1 MHVINPKNINGA
13 PKVDANDP
21 SKLLAGAST
30 DNVTGKTIDPNS
42 YGANVGGVTPAPTVN
57 ASNYGTMGSA
67 PNKVSTYGE
76 FLTSKE
82 AMAKSTYDS
91 TVKRLDD
98 LNAETLAKIES
109 DRQKGVRNAG
119 NAYEQNKASYGSNA
133 EALRRMGLSG
143 SGYSDYLESSAYAA
157 SRSEIGAIN
166 AGATESARAANSETE
181 KNKFDALNTYN
192 ANISEIASERAKFEE
207 SERLRAEEEDAA
219 KKTAFQTLLTNIN
232 SGIYT
237 DYDQI
242 QKLAADAGLS
252 AEEAQQ
258 LVNSAAQF
266 DAKDKAATS
275 YELMSDDEKNSVA
288 GIQAA
293 IDAGAITHEAGV
305 AKLDKMQ
312 KDTYNTYLIDFTDSA
327 NISDVMAL
335 NIESDH
341 ENGLLSDTQYDALK
355 AKFIKSIDTD
365 DNFFARGDGSGYMSK
380 AEATAA
386 MKALVDTGWIKET
399 DQTYKDIKAAFN
411 KRYDGIKD
419 VASNSI
425 ITIDEKTKYH
435 AGVKQWVG
443 EFNTYDASYSGVPI
457 VTTGKNIQIL
467 QGEKGTIRKLEI
479 ANEVGSPKTLDRL
492 RKADLVDYKIYGDG
506 KNLFMKKGDRYYY
519 ISGRGGKKTTDYDIV
534 LGSLAN

>member
-1 MHVINPKNINGA
+1 MSANYVKNTTGPK
-13 PKVDANDP
+13 KNDP
-21 SKLLAGAST
+21 VNLLSGAST

-42 YGANVGGVTPAPTVN
+42 YGANVGGVTPAPTVD
-57 ASNYGTMGSA
+57 ASSYGAMGPA
-67 PNKVSTYGE
+67 PKKVSTYGE

-119 NAYEQNKASYGSNA
+119 NAYEQSKASYGSNA

-258 LVNSAAQF
+258 LVNAAADYSTKSQETKAKDGYRSILAEINNGLSDYDQIIKFAAEEGLSLDEAQQLVNYAAQL
-266 DAKDKAATS
+266 DAKDKAISAGEDAELEGDVVGGIRADIGAGNISFDEGVRQLTKIQTDWFAEH
-275 YELMSDDEKNSVA
+275 YENQIKDPQNINDTLMAQAKKDYNSGRLSEDAYNEIKGAYDEKYSVHF
-288 GIQAA
+288 
-293 IDAGAITHEAGV
+293 DHYTKDGAITSNYYVDASQNLNKPGNNFTTYV
-305 AKLDKMQ
+305 NGTTYKLESGGRVEHSTTLSALQ
-312 KDTYNTYLIDFTDSA
+312 K
-327 NISDVMAL
+327 
-335 NIESDH
+335 
-341 ENGLLSDTQYDALK
+341 K
-355 AKFIKSIDTD
+355 AK
-365 DNFFARGDGSGYMSK
+365 A
-380 AEATAA
+380 
-386 MKALVDTGWIKET
+386 
-399 DQTYKDIKAAFN
+399 
-411 KRYDGIKD
+411 
-419 VASNSI
+419 
-425 ITIDEKTKYH
+425 
-435 AGVKQWVG
+435 
-443 EFNTYDASYSGVPI
+443 
-457 VTTGKNIQIL
+457 KNVSDSRIF
-467 QGEKGTIRKLEI
+467 E
-479 ANEVGSPKTLDRL
+479 
-492 RKADLVDYKIYGDG
+492 YGG
-506 KNLFMKKGDRYYY
+506 QLYIKKGNNFYY
-519 ISGRGGKKTTDYDIV
+519 IDGRNGDKNKKNGYND
-534 LGSLAN
+534 LLALFK

>member
-1 MHVINPKNINGA
+1 MSANYVKNTTGPK
-13 PKVDANDP
+13 KNDP
-21 SKLLAGAST
+21 VNLLSGAST

-42 YGANVGGVTPAPTVN
+42 YGANVGGVTPAPTVD
-57 ASNYGTMGSA
+57 ASSYGTMGSA

-119 NAYEQNKASYGSNA
+119 NAYEQSKASYGSNA

-258 LVNSAAQF
+258 LVNSAAQL
-266 DAKDKAATS
+266 DAKNKAATS

-293 IDAGAITHEAGV
+293 IDAGAITYKAGV
-305 AKLDKMQ
+305 AKLEQIQ
-312 KDTYNTYLIDFTDSA
+312 KDNYNAIIKQINDTTGTLGVFDENSIA
-327 NISDVMAL
+327 DVEAL
-335 NIESDH
+335 YDK
-341 ENGLLSDTQYDALK
+341 GLLTKPQHTAIVAL
-355 AKFIKSIDTD
+355 FQKSIARD
-365 DNFFARGDGSGYMSK
+365 DNFFKRADGSGYMSE
-380 AEATAA
+380 AEATVA
-386 MKALVDTGWIKET
+386 KDALLKTGWVTKESGI
-399 DQTYKDIKAAFN
+399 YKDIEAAFN
-411 KRYDGIKD
+411 KRYGVVIGGYMHFPGSD
-419 VASNSI
+419 
-425 ITIDEKTKYH
+425 TKKPK
-435 AGVKQWVG
+435 A
-443 EFNTYDASYSGVPI
+443 
-457 VTTGKNIQIL
+457 GKNISYYTK
-467 QGEKGTIRKLEI
+467 EKKYNLEIGGIVANETVKSFEDKVSGISEGKIFKHGNNIYTKIDGTFYYIHGIGGVDTADYNALLRKLS
-479 ANEVGSPKTLDRL
+479 N
-492 RKADLVDYKIYGDG
+492 
-506 KNLFMKKGDRYYY
+506 
-519 ISGRGGKKTTDYDIV
+519 
-534 LGSLAN
+534 